1 MMSDREILA
10 AIDAGEIEI
19 DPFNANQ
26 LQPASYDLLL
36 GDSVQIVNERDLV
49 AGFYGAKVFDIT
61 TDVTSWHEFSLP
73 RAVHKNDF
81 VLGSTF
87 ERIRL
92 GPGIAMQL
100 TGKSTVGRHGLTVHI
115 TAGHVD
121 PGWDGDLTLEI
132 ANLGPFGLMLTPRM
146 PIAQAVFFRLGKPC
160 DHPYAGQYQGQRGP
174 RAPGLLKRYL

>member
-1 MMSDREILA
+1 MMSDREIRR
-10 AIDAGEIEI
+10 AIEAGEIEI
-19 DPFNANQ
+19 DPFNDAQ

-36 GDSVQIVNERDLV
+36 GDTVRFPNAAHMAI
-49 AGFYGAKVFDIT
+49 DIT
-61 TDVTSWHEFSLP
+61 KEQSRWRDAVDLP
-73 RAVHKNDF
+73 SVICRLQF
-81 VLGSTF
+81 CLGSTF

-92 GPGIAMQL
+92 GPGIGMSI

-132 ANLGPFGLMLTPRM
+132 ANLGPFAIYLTPQM
-146 PIAQAVFFRLGKPC
+146 PIAQAVFFRLGEPC
-160 DHPYAGQYQGQRGP
+160 ERPYAGQYQGQRGP

>member
-1 MMSDREILA
+1 MMSDREIRS
-10 AIDAGEIEI
+10 AIAAGEIEI
-19 DPFNANQ
+19 DPFNPAQ

-36 GDSVQIVNERDLV
+36 GDSVQIANEKDLV
-49 AGFYGAKVFDIT
+49 EGFYGAKVFDIT

-73 RAVHKNDF
+73 CAVYKNTF

-132 ANLGPFGLMLTPRM
+132 ANLGPFAIYLTPQM
-146 PIAQAVFFRLGKPC
+146 PIAQAVFFRLGELC
-160 DHPYAGQYQGQRGP
+160 ERPYAGQYQGQRGP